1 MTAVRRS
8 RVRRAGALIVATV
21 LGAGGVVA
29 VADPVSAAPWT
40 ISAVSDGTTAAQLAS
55 TLVGPGVTVNNAAFT
70 GDPSAAGLFDDPA
83 ASVGLS
89 RGVVLSSGRV
99 HDAIGPNKQSNT
111 GEDLGRPGDSDL
123 DLLLS
128 GGLKTQDAASLL
140 VDFTP
145 TNPQLAINYVFASE
159 EYEEYV
165 GSQFNDV
172 FAFYV
177 NGTNCALTPGT
188 VNPIAVNTVN
198 PGTNGLF
205 YVPNLD
211 GAYDTEFDGFTVVL
225 TCRAAV
231 NPGVRNT
238 LRLVIPATSDGILDS
253 GVSLQASGVSSNPV
267 GPLQPI
273 TPNRV
278 LDTRGSGT
286 NAAGS
291 G

>member
-1 MTAVRRS
+1 MTAKKAA
-8 RVRRAGALIVATV
+8 RVRHG
-21 LGAGGVVA
+21 LGMVVA
-29 VADPVSAAPWT
+29 LLVGGGMVLAPKVALAAPWT

-55 TLVGPGVTVNNAAFT
+55 TLVGPGVTVNSAAFT

-99 HDAIGPNKQSNT
+99 HDAIGPNKDSNT

-172 FAFYV
+172 FAFFV
-177 NGTNCALTPGT
+177 NGINCALTPGT
-188 VNPIAVNTVN
+188 NAPITVNTVN
-198 PGTNGLF
+198 QNSNTLF
-205 YVPNLD
+205 YVAND
-211 GAYDTEFDGFTVVL
+211 
-225 TCRAAV
+225 
-231 NPGVRNT
+231 
-238 LRLVIPATSDGILDS
+238 
-253 GVSLQASGVSSNPV
+253 
-267 GPLQPI
+267 
-273 TPNRV
+273 
-278 LDTRGSGT
+278 
-286 NAAGS
+286 
-291 G
+291 